1 VTELLKQP
9 QYQPLQVWELAVA
22 LFAAN
27 NGFLDDIEV
36 NKVLDFE
43 KGLRDVLKS
52 KHADLIG
59 RIEDK
64 KELTKDDEPLLT
76 AAVADFK
83 KSGAY

>member
-1 VTELLKQP
+1 
-9 QYQPLQVWELAVA
+9 
-22 LFAAN
+22 
-27 NGFLDDIEV
+27 
-36 NKVLDFE
+36 VLDFE

-64 KELTKDDEPLLT
+64 KELTKDDEPLLN
-76 AAVADFK
+76 AAIADFK

>member
-1 VTELLKQP
+1 M
-9 QYQPLQVWELAVA
+9 WELSVA
-22 LFAAN
+22 LYAAN
-27 NGFLDDIEV
+27 NGYLDDLEV
-36 NKVLDFE
+36 SKVLDFE

-64 KELTKDDEPLLT
+64 KELTKEDEPLL
-76 AAVADFK
+76 AAAIADFK